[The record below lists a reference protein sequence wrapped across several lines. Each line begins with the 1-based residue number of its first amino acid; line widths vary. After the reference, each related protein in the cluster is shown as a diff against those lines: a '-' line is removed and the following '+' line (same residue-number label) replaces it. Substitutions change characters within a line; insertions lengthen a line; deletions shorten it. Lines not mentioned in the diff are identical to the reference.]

1 MWLHE
6 HPYPPYIPDT
16 ATRLIVGTLPP
27 PRFST
32 GALNAQDVDFCYGSS
47 NGMLWKIWDRLY
59 DLNLVFENTHFAI
72 EQRKAF
78 LKRERF
84 GICDIVGAAYRDK
97 IDASDLGM
105 QDVQL
110 RDIRSILEKH
120 PKIDTL
126 IFTGGNSKNGPEYFM
141 RKLLKQAAIP
151 FDCIDDQVPR
161 KHQFLSAGRM
171 ITTYS
176 LTAPSGTANRAIGS
190 MPAYKEAKQRD
201 PKYNTLDFR
210 VEQYGSVFLI
220 ADFS

>member
-1 MWLHE
+1 MWFHK
-6 HPYPPYIPDT
+6 HPYPPYIPET

-32 GALNAQDVDFCYGSS
+32 GELNDQDVDFSYGSS

-59 DLNLVFENTHFAI
+59 DLQLVFENTHFAI

-84 GICDIVGAAYRDK
+84 GICDIVGGAYREK

-110 RDIRSILEKH
+110 RDILSILKQN
-120 PKIDTL
+120 PKVDTL
-126 IFTGGNSKNGPEYFM
+126 IFTGGNSKNGPEYFF
-141 RKLLKQAAIP
+141 RKILKNAKIP
-151 FDCIDDQVPR
+151 FNCLDNDVPR
-161 KHQFLSAGRM
+161 VHQFNWAGR
-171 ITTYS
+171 IIKTHT

-190 MPAYKEAKQRD
+190 KR
-201 PKYNTLDFR
+201 F
-210 VEQYGSVFLI
+210 
-220 ADFS
+220 